1 MNPLENLVLL
11 AVEQIEWVHPAAFLL
26 LPLPLLMRLLPP
38 YREQRDAVRVPF
50 FARLL
55 EAAGD
60 QPQRGALLLI
70 PLRVQKVLVLTLWTA
85 LVIAAAK
92 PQWLGAPIEQ
102 QKAGRD
108 LMIAVDL
115 SGSMETKDFSRPDG
129 TAVDRLVAVKD
140 VLRKL
145 ANERPGD
152 RLGLIVFG
160 SAAYLQAP
168 FTEDHEAWLALL
180 EETRIRMAG
189 PSTALGDAVGLAIKL
204 FNDAAT
210 EQRVLLVLTDG
221 NDTGS
226 LVPPVDAARVAASAD
241 IRIYPIAVGDP
252 GAVGEEAID
261 LATLARMAE
270 VSGGRSFQVLDS
282 SALAEVFALLD
293 ELEPTLFDSVS
304 FRPRTDLHWLP
315 LAAVLMIYLLLRLM
329 TLLIGLRPVRSAD
342 A

>member
-1 MNPLENLVLL
+1 MDPLENLVTM
-11 AVEQIEWVHPAAFLL
+11 AVAQVEWVHPGAFWL

-55 EAAGD
+55 AASGS
-60 QPQRGALLLI
+60 QPQRGALLLM
-70 PLRVQKVLVLTLWTA
+70 PLRIQKFLVVLLWVA
-85 LVIAAAK
+85 LVIGAAK
-92 PQWLGAPIEQ
+92 PQWLGPPIEQ

-115 SGSMETKDFSRPDG
+115 SGSMETKDFTRPNLG
-129 TAVDRLVAVKD
+129 AVDRLTAVKG
-140 VLRKL
+140 VLAKL

-160 SAAYLQAP
+160 SAAYLQSP
-168 FTEDHEAWLALL
+168 FTEDHEAWLELL
-180 EETRIRMAG
+180 DETRIRMAG

-204 FNDAAT
+204 FQDATT
-210 EQRVLLVLTDG
+210 EHRVMLVLTDG

-226 LVPPVDAARVAASAD
+226 LVPPVDAARVAAAAD

-252 GAVGEEAID
+252 SAVGEEAID
-261 LATLARMAE
+261 LDTLARMAE
-270 VSGGRSFQVLDS
+270 VTGGRSFQALDS
-282 SALAEVFALLD
+282 QALDEVFSLLD
-293 ELEPTLFDSVS
+293 KLEPNVFDSVS
-304 FRPRTDLHWLP
+304 FRPRADLHWLP
-315 LAAVLMIYLLLRLM
+315 VAAVLLIYVLLRLIAVL
-329 TLLIGLRPVRSAD
+329 TIPRDGRSAH